1 MKDGDVIKFKIPHRK
16 AWTHGS
22 DRACPSRVLHVTALI
37 AASFGAGA
45 ACSPHGEPL
54 AGQQFETIEVA
65 SEEIHVSFFT
75 SGNPE
80 AQRVIFVH
88 GTPGSAGAWTDY
100 LEDEPGNFEYI
111 AIDRPGFGSS
121 SPDKAVVSLE
131 EQAEAILPLLE
142 QRDGKWPIL
151 VGHSLGGPII
161 AKVAVMA
168 PEKVGGLV
176 IVAGSFD
183 PELEKVH
190 FVQRLGE
197 FWPIGQI
204 LPSTIRNSNRELIA
218 LKPEL
223 QALAEELGQ
232 IKTPTII
239 VHGTDDNLVPYSNVA
254 FLQPKLENAALL
266 EVVKLEGKNHF
277 LPWNSKQEIVSAY
290 QRLAAETHIET
301 EQAAI
306 EPRRLTR

>member
-1 MKDGDVIKFKIPHRK
+1 MKEGDVIKFHIPHRK

-22 DRACPSRVLHVTALI
+22 DRTRPSRIVHVTALI
-37 AASFGAGA
+37 AASFSAGA
-45 ACSPHGEPL
+45 ACTPHGETL

-65 SEEIHVSFFT
+65 SEEIHVSYFT
-75 SGNPE
+75 SGNPS
-80 AQRVIFVH
+80 AQRIIFVH

-100 LEDEPGNFEYI
+100 LEDAPKDFEYV

-121 SPDKAVVSLE
+121 SPDKAIVTLK

-142 QRDGKWPIL
+142 ERDGKWPIL

-183 PELEKVH
+183 PDLEKIH

-197 FWPIGQI
+197 LWPIGQI
-204 LPSTIRNSNRELIA
+204 LPDAIRNSNRELIA

-223 QALAEELGQ
+223 ETLTLELDQ
-232 IKTPTII
+232 ITTPTI
-239 VHGTDDNLVPYSNVA
+239 VLHGTDDNLVPYSNVA
-254 FLQPKLENAALL
+254 FLQPRLKKASNL
-266 EVVKLEGKNHF
+266 EVVRLEGRNHF
-277 LPWNSKQEIVSAY
+277 LPWNSKQEIVTAY
-290 QRLAAETHIET
+290 QRLAATTGANSNH
-301 EQAAI
+301 AAI
-306 EPRRLTR
+306 EPGGQTR